1 MRSLLFVPANSERFL
16 DKALS
21 LHPSAFVL
29 DLEDSVPEAEKANA
43 RALLERWAQRFGGK
57 RVWVRINALSSA
69 EFRPD
74 VAAALRIGAEGIVVP
89 KIDVPKDA
97 AELDRALADE
107 ERNQGAAAGALRVI
121 PLIESAAAV
130 WHAYEIATSSPR
142 METLCFGGARDGDL
156 MADLGCDWSRDGAAM
171 LHARQHT
178 LLAARAARCR
188 YPLDGVFADV
198 RDRDGF
204 ERDTRLSRSLGYRGR
219 TVVHPSQIELADSIY
234 RPTQDEI
241 ERSRRVVEAF
251 AAAEAEGRATTVV
264 DNRLVDIAMA
274 AAARRLLEEAE
285 S

>member
-21 LHPSAFVL
+21 FAPSVFVL

-43 RALLERWAQRFGGK
+43 RILLERSAPRFKGR
-57 RVWVRINALSSA
+57 RVWVRINPLSSA

-74 VAAALRIGAEGIVVP
+74 VAATLRIGAEGIVVP
-89 KIDVPKDA
+89 KIDAPNDA
-97 AELDRALADE
+97 IELDRALSDE
-107 ERNQGAAAGALRVI
+107 ERIQDAAAGVLRVI
-121 PLIESAAAV
+121 PLIESASAV

-142 METLCFGGARDGDL
+142 IESLCFGGARDGDL
-156 MADLGCDWSRDGAAM
+156 MADLGCDWSRDGDAL
-171 LHARQHT
+171 LHARQRT
-178 LLAARAARCR
+178 LLAARAARGR
-188 YPLDGVFADV
+188 YPLDGVFADI

-204 ERDTRLSRSLGYRGR
+204 DRDTRLSRSLGYRGR
-219 TVVHPSQIELADSIY
+219 AVVHPSQIELADSVY
-234 RPTQDEI
+234 RPTPDEI

-264 DNRLVDIAMA
+264 DNRMVDIAMA
-274 AAARRLLEEAE
+274 AAARRLLEEAA

>member
-21 LHPSAFVL
+21 LNPGVFVL

-43 RALLERWAQRFGGK
+43 RATLERSAPRFSG
-57 RVWVRINALSSA
+57 RRIWVRVNALSSSW
-69 EFRPD
+69 FQQD
-74 VAAALRIGAEGIVVP
+74 VAAALRIGAEGIMAP
-89 KIDVPKDA
+89 KIDTPKDA
-97 AELDRALADE
+97 TKLDNALADE
-107 ERNQGAAAGALRVI
+107 ERSQGAAAGTLRVI
-121 PLIESAAAV
+121 PLIESASAV
-130 WHAYEIATSSPR
+130 WHAYEIATTSPR

-156 MADLGCDWSRDGAAM
+156 MADLGCDWSNDGAAM

-178 LLAARAARCR
+178 MLAARAARCR

-219 TVVHPSQIELADSIY
+219 AVVHPSQIELADSIY
-234 RPTQDEI
+234 RPTPEEI
-241 ERSRRVVEAF
+241 ERGRRVVKAF
-251 AAAEAEGRATTVV
+251 AAAEAEGRATAVV
-264 DNRLVDIAMA
+264 DNRMIDIAMA